1 MGHGLNPPEP
11 LREPVTSADAYLHG
25 VAEVLVDRRTAF
37 QRLRIVRSPDFGK
50 ALVLDD
56 AWQTSQADEFL
67 YHEALCHPAMLLHG
81 GPRRVL
87 VLGGGDGGLLREVL
101 RWRTVEQAVLVD
113 IDAEVL
119 AACRELLPEIHQGS
133 FDDPR
138 AKVHAAD
145 AWAYLRQTSG
155 GWDVILSDLTDPAEE
170 GPSARLFSVEYM
182 RLCRAA
188 LAAGGTFAIQAG
200 PACPPRL
207 DLFGRVMA
215 TARAVFPHVGFCAV
229 HVPTYGVS
237 LGLALGADRAVA
249 FPSQTAIDAVLA
261 EKVRGELHMLDG
273 RAVHGLFNPPRY
285 LRQAAAADVQ
295 PFTLSDG
302 ADYARD
308 VLGASST

>member
-1 MGHGLNPPEP
+1 MGHGLKRPEP
-11 LREPVTSADAYLHG
+11 LREPVTTADAYLHG
-25 VAEVLVDRRTAF
+25 VAEVLLDCRTAY
-37 QRLRIVRSPDFGK
+37 QRMRIVRSPDFGK

-56 AWQTSQADEFL
+56 AWQVSQEDEFL

-81 GPRRVL
+81 APRRVL

-101 RWRTVEQAVLVD
+101 RWKTVERAVLVD

-138 AKVHAAD
+138 AEVHAAD
-145 AWAYLRQTSG
+145 AWQYLQQTPC
-155 GWDVILSDLTDPAEE
+155 GWDVILSDLTDPAED

-182 RLCRAA
+182 RLCRGA
-188 LAAGGTFAIQAG
+188 LGAGGTFAIQAG

-207 DLFGRVMA
+207 DLFARVMA
-215 TARAVFPHVGFCAV
+215 TARSVFAQVKFCAV

-237 LGLALGADRAVA
+237 LGLALGAVRAAA
-249 FPSQTAIDAVLA
+249 FSSAADIDALLA
-261 EKVRGELHMLDG
+261 EKVRGELRLLDG

-285 LRQAAAADVQ
+285 LRQAAAADVR
-295 PFTLSDG
+295 PFTLADG

-308 VLGASST
+308 VLGG